1 MLSPLSMYSV
11 EEILFYLEESSSIT
25 APSPSSSSSS
35 SSSPA
40 SSSSSDEVV
49 CIGEKRSRSDEDV
62 DDHNYAVVLK
72 KKSTVLQDEVDLRP
86 RPTPD
91 RAWRRKSPFPHIP
104 KRDFRRDFPV
114 MLANI
119 SNCGDFDVY
128 ARFFRTI
135 LFADCCMVDYKTSSS
150 GIMQPIYQV
159 CGVKDIIDF
168 FVQRMDSSPDATFE
182 VKDAQI
188 KQFLHKGGSEIII
201 NAHICG
207 TRIREVLVEVKDE
220 KNRVHTVPCAAYL
233 ALLEGRGVISSMPL
247 SEALSVI
254 SSPQCW
260 ADFKLDIKPDVIDI
274 RTSITYFL
282 DNSNRIYK
290 IEKRF
295 H

>member
-1 MLSPLSMYSV
+1 MLSAVSPLSMYSV
-11 EEILFYLEESSSIT
+11 EEILFYLEESSSLT
-25 APSPSSSSSS
+25 SPSSSHSSSSSSPSSSSSL
-35 SSSPA
+35 
-40 SSSSSDEVV
+40 DKVV
-49 CIGEKRSRSDEDV
+49 CVGEKRSRSDEDV
-62 DDHNYAVVLK
+62 D
-72 KKSTVLQDEVDLRP
+72 STVLQDEVDLRP

-119 SNCGDFDVY
+119 SNSGDLVAY
-128 ARFFRTI
+128 ARFFRTF
-135 LFADCCMVDYKTSSS
+135 LFANCCMVDYKASCS
-150 GIMQPIYQV
+150 GFLQPVYQV
-159 CGVKDIIDF
+159 CGVEGIIDF

-182 VKDAQI
+182 VKHAQI
-188 KQFLHKGGSEIII
+188 KQFLHKGGSDIII

-207 TRIREVLVEVKDE
+207 TRIREGLVDVKDE
-220 KNRVHTVPCAAYL
+220 KNRVYTVPGAAYV
-233 ALLEGRGVISSMPL
+233 ALLEGRGAISSMPL
-247 SEALSVI
+247 SDALSVI

-274 RTSITYFL
+274 HTSITYFL